1 MKPGRTPGRKWPER
15 KTHCEDALGAR
26 RVTHDDDEDAALR
39 SWVDQNLV
47 LVFLLTPLL
56 VVLAVFQVIA
66 GLLTGED
73 R

>member
-1 MKPGRTPGRKWPER
+1 MI
-15 KTHCEDALGAR
+15 
-26 RVTHDDDEDAALR
+26 
-39 SWVDQNLV
+39 V

-56 VVLAVFQVIA
+56 MVLAVFQVIA